1 MTVTEALKKL
11 ADVSGEAILL
21 VADPNDGLAVVV
33 RWEDDEKRM
42 AFVDEDLPNME
53 GDKLALYLISRAANY
68 LVREAQKD
76 VNGSLALRLR
86 SVEGEVHYA
95 VDDSSEGWL

>member
-42 AFVDEDLPNME
+42 AFLDDDLPDME

-76 VNGSLALRLR
+76 TNGSLALRLR
-86 SVEGEVHYA
+86 AVEGEVYYA
-95 VDDSSEGWL
+95 MDDGSDD